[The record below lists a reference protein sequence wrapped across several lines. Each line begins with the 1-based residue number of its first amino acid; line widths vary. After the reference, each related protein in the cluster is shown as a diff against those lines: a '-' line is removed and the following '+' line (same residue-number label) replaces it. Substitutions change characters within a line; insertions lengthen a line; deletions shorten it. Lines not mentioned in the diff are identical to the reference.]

1 MKHDDAIELP
11 AALIE
16 RLRTVRTVGV
26 ITGAGVSAESGIP
39 TYRGQGGIY
48 DDPEEG
54 DRTVEAL
61 SGGTL
66 LSDPDRTW
74 RAVAGLARASAGA
87 RPNAGHHAIAAIEK
101 IVDHFVLLTQNVDGL
116 HQLAGSRNVIDIH
129 GNVFATRCLRCDATG
144 LLRRETLP
152 DLDRAPRCERC
163 DGVLRPDAVLFD
175 EMLPAEKLQ
184 CIHLEFRVNAP
195 DLVVVAGTSAMF
207 PYISQ
212 PVYLARERE
221 KLTVEINPE
230 PTSLSDVVDHAL
242 RGPSGR
248 YMPLI
253 LEALESSGADAA
265 PRPRSD

>member
-1 MKHDDAIELP
+1 MTRDDELTLP
-11 AALIE
+11 AGLLE
-16 RLRTVRTVGV
+16 RLRAVRSVGV

-66 LSDPDRTW
+66 LTNPDRTW
-74 RAVAGLARASAGA
+74 RAVAGLAHASAGA

-101 IVDHFVLLTQNVDGL
+101 AVERFVLLTQNVDGL

-129 GNVFATRCLRCDATG
+129 GNVFATRCMRCDATG
-144 LLRRETLP
+144 LLNRETLP
-152 DLDRAPRCERC
+152 GLDRAPRCERC
-163 DGVLRPDAVLFD
+163 DGVLRPDAVLFE

-184 CIHLEFRVNAP
+184 RIHLEFRVNAP
-195 DLVVVAGTSAMF
+195 DLVLAAGTSAMF

-212 PVYLARERE
+212 PVHLAREME
-221 KLTVEINPE
+221 KLTVEVNPE
-230 PTSLSDVVDHAL
+230 PTVLSDVVEFGL

-248 YMPLI
+248 YLPLI
-253 LEALESSGADAA
+253 LEALARD
-265 PRPRSD
+265 